1 MYLRQGIDPI
11 IGASFQGNPGHHQDD
26 MPLGRVFVVFFNHGT
41 FEAKKCR
48 PQKDPTKF
56 QTLFSI
62 QVHVPVP
69 AIFSFCSWARNRKRY
84 KRFTRGA
91 LNPRKNPARK
101 ATNVNTFGIKHA
113 PGFLIL
119 GAESLSTKR
128 AIERF
133 MYSGPLELKRE
144 VGPLKM
150 FGWTTFGL
158 PLLCNFGPIF
168 SGLFAVSFCWGM
180 YFISFWPF
188 GSLFPFILALW
199 AFLSLW
205 PCGPYFILAFLAFIS
220 LNWLFGSSFLLG
232 LSFWSFGLWFRPLGL
247 HFLLSWP
254 FLFWSFVLFFYFGLL
269 GFHFGL
275 LGLSLYFLWF

>member
-11 IGASFQGNPGHHQDD
+11 IGASFQGNPGYHQDD
-26 MPLGRVFVVFFNHGT
+26 MPLGRVFVGFFNHGT

-133 MYSGPLELKRE
+133 LEH
-144 VGPLKM
+144 V
-150 FGWTTFGL
+150 FGAPGTKKGGGTPENVWL
-158 PLLCNFGPIF
+158 DN
-168 SGLFAVSFCWGM
+168 
-180 YFISFWPF
+180 FWP
-188 GSLFPFILALW
+188 ALTLQ
-199 AFLSLW
+199 FR
-205 PCGPYFILAFLAFIS
+205 PYFQ
-220 LNWLFGSSFLLG
+220 WLICC
-232 LSFWSFGLWFRPLGL
+232 
-247 HFLLSWP
+247 
-254 FLFWSFVLFFYFGLL
+254 
-269 GFHFGL
+269 
-275 LGLSLYFLWF
+275 